1 MTVSYSHLLEPI
13 HPNKVVLQNP
23 LKEEL
28 QKLFIRKPD
37 DVDAILF
44 EYVMAVLDAY
54 IKQVQVREC
63 YFLMTKYSSA
73 NNVN

>member
-13 HPNKVVLQNP
+13 HPHKVVLQNP

-28 QKLFIRKPD
+28 QKLFIR
-37 DVDAILF
+37 DVDATLF
-44 EYVMAVLDAY
+44 EHVMAVLDAY

>member
-28 QKLFIRKPD
+28 QKLFICKPD
-37 DVDAILF
+37 NLDATLF
-44 EYVMAVLDAY
+44 EHVMALLDVY
-54 IKQVQVREC
+54 VQQVQVREW
-63 YFLMTKYSSA
+63 YFLMTKYSSV